1 LRFKCFGFCFNK
13 TSCFQVELDKLMCL
27 LLSAV
32 SGYKYHIA
40 MYVRW
45 TKKNDG
51 QILYI
56 ACHVILEL
64 TLSQIKKAVKVLS
77 CIKLFKCY

>member
-1 LRFKCFGFCFNK
+1 
-13 TSCFQVELDKLMCL
+13 
-27 LLSAV
+27 
-32 SGYKYHIA
+32 

-45 TKKNDG
+45 TQKNDG

-64 TLSQIKKAVKVLS
+64 TLSPIKKKLLKYCPVLNS
-77 CIKLFKCY
+77 LSATS

>member
-1 LRFKCFGFCFNK
+1 
-13 TSCFQVELDKLMCL
+13 MCL

-32 SGYKYHIA
+32 SGYKYIA

-64 TLSQIKKAVKVLS
+64 TLSQIKKLLKYCPVLS
-77 CIKLFKCY
+77 SLSATS